1 MSEAVHFRLEGALMV
16 TEGSWL
22 VGLGFHT
29 SCDRLVR
36 HFYVIDGVADPER
49 AREAAHERSAAPG
62 DRAARDDLRF
72 ADGCVEIR
80 RVIRDPLG
88 VQRLSAPNPCPA

>member
-1 MSEAVHFRLEGALMV
+1 MV

-29 SCDRLVR
+29 SCGRLVR
-36 HFYVIDGVADPER
+36 HFYVVDGVADPEH
-49 AREAAHERSAAPG
+49 ARDAAIARSAAPG
-62 DRAARDDLRF
+62 ELAARDDLRL

-80 RVIRDPLG
+80 RVVRDPLG
-88 VQRLSAPNPCPA
+88 VRRLSAPTPCLA